1 MPCHGKSTVT
11 VDNMPRH
18 GDVTMPRHGNV
29 TVNDADTGTMP
40 RHSDVTVTVGVT
52 MPRHGDVNVDDTAA
66 KILSNSAAVSPQQST
81 AAKRVSEAGGPKI
94 NIGD

>member
-1 MPCHGKSTVT
+1 
-11 VDNMPRH
+11 MPRH
-18 GDVTMPRHGNV
+18 GDDTVPRHGNV
-29 TVNDADTGTMP
+29 TVNDTDTGTMP
-40 RHSDVTVTVGVT
+40 RHSDVTVTVDATVNVDDVT
-52 MPRHGDVNVDDTAA
+52 VTVDDTAA

>member
-1 MPCHGKSTVT
+1 MPCHGKSTVN

-18 GDVTMPRHGNV
+18 GDVTMPRHDNV
-29 TVNDADTGTMP
+29 T
-40 RHSDVTVTVGVT
+40 
-52 MPRHGDVNVDDTAA
+52 VDDTAA
-66 KILSNSAAVSPQQST
+66 KVLSNSTAVSPQQSN